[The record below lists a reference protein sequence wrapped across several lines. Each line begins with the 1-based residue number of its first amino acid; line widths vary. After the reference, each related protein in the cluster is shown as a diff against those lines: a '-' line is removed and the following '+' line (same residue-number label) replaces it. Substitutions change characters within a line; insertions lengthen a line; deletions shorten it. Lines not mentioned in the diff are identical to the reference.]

1 MSREALFAPTT
12 LGRKLPAQVDNPV
25 DNQLLRVC
33 DRLVPI
39 VHAHRV
45 TPNHV
50 TIARMLLGLVFLY
63 LLFYTNAVVAPVLG
77 ILLFYFLDC
86 LDGHLARSTDQVT
99 ELGDHLDHIAD
110 MTFFGALLYYLYA
123 VDYPYKKLIG
133 AVLIL
138 VLYLSCVHMGLQQKV
153 YNLRKDPTSARAHV
167 EQTELLNRL
176 NVIHPFDEHEIRWTR
191 YFGMGTL
198 AVVVML
204 AVLYARV
211 S

>member
-1 MSREALFAPTT
+1 MSREVLFAPTT
-12 LGRKLPAQVDNPV
+12 LGRKLPAQVDNPI
-25 DNQLLRVC
+25 DNQLLRAC
-33 DRLVPI
+33 DHLVP
-39 VHAHRV
+39 VAHARGV

-50 TIARMLLGLVFLY
+50 TFARMALGVGFLY
-63 LLFYTNAVVAPVLG
+63 LLFYTNAVAVPVLG

-110 MTFFGALLYYLYA
+110 MTFFGVLLYYLYA
-123 VDYPYKKLIG
+123 VDYPYKKLVG
-133 AVLIL
+133 AALIL

-153 YNLRKDPTSARAHV
+153 YNLRKDQTSARAQV

-176 NVIHPFDEHEIRWTR
+176 NLIHPFDEHEIRWTR
-191 YFGMGTL
+191 FFGMGTL
-198 AVVVML
+198 AVVVTL